1 MKRHEQLLKA
11 LPLAP
16 IMALWRWLFL
26 AALGVFVIYTSLRA
40 ISQSWD
46 NDGFPEALALK
57 LELMP
62 FIFPLHMVTGGL
74 ALLLVPATLVL
85 RGTLWPPLWHRWVGR
100 ITALDILIAAVTA
113 VPVALN
119 EPVTPISA
127 AGFTMQAIAWLLLLG
142 TGVRHI
148 RQGRIAQHRA
158 CMLMLAAV
166 TSGAMFFRIWLGLWA
181 QLGSREYFYHFYAI
195 NAWIAWGLP
204 LICTALW
211 LFRYKAGIV
220 NRPHTSNIDI

>member
-1 MKRHEQLLKA
+1 
-11 LPLAP
+11 
-16 IMALWRWLFL
+16 MALWRWLFL
-26 AALGVFVIYTSLRA
+26 AAVGGFVIYTSLRA
-40 ISQSWD
+40 ILESWD
-46 NDGFPEALALK
+46 NEGFPEALALK

-74 ALLLVPATLVL
+74 ALLLVLITLVL
-85 RGTLWPPLWHRWVGR
+85 LSAFWPPSWHRWAGR

-142 TGVRHI
+142 TGFRHI

-166 TSGAMFFRIWLGLWA
+166 TSGAIFFRIWLGLWT
-181 QLGSREYFYHFYAI
+181 QLGPREYFYHFYAL

-204 LICTALW
+204 LIGMALW
-211 LFRYKAGIV
+211 VSRSKRGSVYHLNAS
-220 NRPHTSNIDI
+220 HIDI